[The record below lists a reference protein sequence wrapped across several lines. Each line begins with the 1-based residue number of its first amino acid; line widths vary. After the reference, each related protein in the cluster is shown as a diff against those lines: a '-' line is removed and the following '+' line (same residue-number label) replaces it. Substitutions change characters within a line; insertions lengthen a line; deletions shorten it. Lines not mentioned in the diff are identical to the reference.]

1 MTIKLRKHQ
10 ERCINDCI
18 EWIKKSVEPA
28 VVEATVS
35 FGKSIVI
42 ADLARRVRD
51 LSKKKVLILCP
62 NGTLVKQNSS
72 KVREIG
78 EPCSVF
84 SASAGEKSTRHDI
97 VVGTPQTI
105 VNSLSRFGERF
116 SAILID
122 EGDSLTGAIRSICE
136 KIQKENP
143 LVRIIGFTGTPWT
156 TKNGYVYRVDLDGT
170 TLGETQSVDPFYLKC
185 IHKTR
190 TDEMMEDGYLTP
202 MVIGEVMAEKYHTST
217 LKVNGAG
224 RFNSSD
230 LDKAYHGH
238 GRVTSA
244 ICADI
249 VAQSRNKMGVMIF
262 AATIPHVK
270 EVYASMPP
278 ELTRMVYGGNPEN
291 AKNISDFKAGK
302 VKYIVNMDIL
312 TVGFDASHVD
322 VIAILRKTES
332 KRLYTQIAG
341 RGVRLHEDNW
351 IDEPITPELR
361 KAAIANGMK
370 PFCLLLDYTEDNMSL
385 HFPDGDLWNPK
396 IEARVSS
403 GEQGVI
409 SCPCPDCGTVNEY
422 ALRPNK
428 EGYEVSPLGFFCD
441 LEGNEIKVGEQ
452 SFPAHYGRRCYGMH
466 PSTMGTYEQCSYR
479 YASKDCPHCM
489 HDNDIAARYC
499 IKCKGEIVNVGDK
512 LRAEFRSMVRS
523 PHNRQC
529 NTIEEI
535 DWNDSVTQSGKECIR
550 VNIKTPYRRF
560 TIWVMKSPV
569 NNLQQYQL
577 DMWLALRGTKP
588 QTVEY
593 MKDPKTNFYR
603 IYSWNKPAD
612 EEPE

>member
-62 NGTLVKQNSS
+62 SGELVRQNAA
-72 KVREIG
+72 KVRQIG
-78 EPCSVF
+78 EPVSVF
-84 SASAGEKSTRHDI
+84 SASLKEKSTRHDI

-105 VNSLSRFGERF
+105 VNSLSRFGEFF
-116 SAILID
+116 STILID
-122 EGDSLTGAIRSICE
+122 EGDSLTGAIRSICAR
-136 KIQKENP
+136 IQKENP

-156 TKNGYVYRVDLDGT
+156 TRNGYVYRIDLDGT
-170 TLGETQSVDPFYLKC
+170 TLGETQAVDPFYLKC

-202 MVIGEVMAEKYHTST
+202 MVIGEVMADKYQTSSLT
-217 LKVNGAG
+217 ANSAG
-224 RFNSSD
+224 RFNSKEV
-230 LDKAYHGH
+230 DKAYHGH
-238 GRVTSA
+238 GRITSA

-249 VAQSRNKMGVMIF
+249 VRQSQGKMGVMIF

-278 ELTRMVYGGNPEN
+278 ELTRMVYGGNPDN
-291 AKNISDFKAGK
+291 ALNIRLFKEGK
-302 VKYIVNMDIL
+302 IKYIVNVDML
-312 TVGFDASHVD
+312 TVGTDAHHVD

-341 RGVRLHEDNW
+341 RGVRLHVDNW
-351 IDEPITPELR
+351 TVEPPSTELR
-361 KAAIANGMK
+361 KEAIANGKK

-396 IEARVSS
+396 IEAQVRS
-403 GEQGVI
+403 GEGGVLQ
-409 SCPCPDCGTVNEY
+409 CPCPDCGTVNEFS
-422 ALRPNK
+422 ARPNK
-428 EGYEVSPLGFFCD
+428 EGYEISPLGFFCD
-441 LEGNEIKVGEQ
+441 LEGNEIKLEGQ
-452 SFPAHYGRRCYGMH
+452 SFPAHYGRRCYAMH
-466 PSTMGTYEQCSYR
+466 PVGMGKYEQCSYR
-479 YASKDCPHCM
+479 YAAKECPHCS

-499 IKCKGEIVNVGDK
+499 ISCKGEIVNVGDK
-512 LRAEFRSMVRS
+512 LRAEFRAMVRS

-529 NTIEEI
+529 NIIEEI

-560 TIWVMKSPV
+560 TIWIMKSPS
-569 NNLQQYQL
+569 NNMQQHQY
-577 DMWLALRGTKP
+577 DMWMRLKGQKP
-588 QTVEY
+588 KTVEY
-593 MKDPKTNFYR
+593 IKEQSGFYR
-603 IYSWNKPAD
+603 VFSWNNEAD
-612 EEPE
+612 KEPEQ